1 MDLGGM
7 CVRYDNRKE
16 AKLFNNRVRRS
27 GVAEKH
33 EGGALDMLVT

>member
-1 MDLGGM
+1 MDLGEM